1 MKKNCISFLKM
12 VNRILF
18 FQCIVLSVS
27 LIWVLLEIGL
37 DGSRTPSIMDS
48 IISIIIS
55 FWIYFKTVNT
65 WLE

>member
-1 MKKNCISFLKM
+1 MKKIFYQFLKI

-18 FQCIVLSVS
+18 FQCIVLSIS
-27 LIWVLLEIGL
+27 LIWALLEIGL
-37 DGSRTPSIMDS
+37 DGRMTPSIMDS